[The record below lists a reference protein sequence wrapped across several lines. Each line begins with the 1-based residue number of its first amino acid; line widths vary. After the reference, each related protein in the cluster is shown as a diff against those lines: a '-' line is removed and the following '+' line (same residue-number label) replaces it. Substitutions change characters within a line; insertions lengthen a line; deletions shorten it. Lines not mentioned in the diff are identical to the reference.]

1 MKLRNIA
8 IFLLSLFVARARFSA
23 EIVDMKGRK
32 VTVPD
37 SIKKLY
43 APSPYG
49 AFMMYAMAPDLMS
62 GLIFLP
68 RDEDK
73 KFLNKNLQNLP
84 VIGSLSGESQAA
96 NLEVL
101 LKTKP
106 DVLIV
111 WTGKDTQV
119 NEKMQK
125 TMDTLNVPYVYVAV
139 DTMADYPEAIRFL
152 GRLLKRE
159 KRAEELAN
167 YCAKTL
173 ADVNAAVSKV
183 ASDKKPKVYYA
194 EGVDGLS
201 TECNDSIH
209 VELLRL
215 AGDVDIHRCHTASH
229 MGMEKI
235 SLEQVILYN
244 PDVIVAQERLFYD
257 KVLKDPAW
265 QQVKAVKDGKVFLIP
280 RAPFN
285 WFDRP
290 PSFMRFLGLKWLTY
304 HLYPKQ
310 YPIDMRKEARSF
322 YSQFLGVDVGDQDLG
337 EIIIQ

>member
-1 MKLRNIA
+1 MTGRIAALFLSA
-8 IFLLSLFVARARFSA
+8 IFLAHAGFAA
-23 EIVDMKGRK
+23 EIIDMKGRK
-32 VTVPD
+32 VVVPD
-37 SIKKLY
+37 NIKKLY

-49 AFMMYAMAPDLMS
+49 AFMMYAIAPDLMS
-62 GLIFLP
+62 GLIFTP

-73 KFLNKNLQNLP
+73 KYLNKSLQDLP
-84 VIGSLSGESQAA
+84 VIGSLSGEAQAA

-111 WTGKDTQV
+111 WTGKDTKV
-119 NEKMQK
+119 SEKMQK
-125 TMDTLNVPYVYVAV
+125 TMDNLNIPYVYVAV
-139 DTMADYPEAIRFL
+139 DTMADYPEAFRFL
-152 GRLLKRE
+152 GKLLKRE
-159 KRAEELAN
+159 KRTEELAA

-173 ADVNAAVSKV
+173 GDVSTAVNKIPG
-183 ASDKKPKVYYA
+183 DKRPKVYYA

-235 SLEQVILYN
+235 SLEQVMIDN
-244 PDVIVAQERLFYD
+244 PDIIVAQERLFYD
-257 KVLKDPAW
+257 KVFNDPAW
-265 QQVKAVKDGKVFLIP
+265 QQIKAVKNHKVYLIP

-290 PSFMRFLGLKWLTY
+290 PSFMRFLGLKWLTSR
-304 HLYPKQ
+304 LYPAE
-310 YPIDMRKEARSF
+310 YPIEIEKEARMF
-322 YSQFLGVDVGDQDLG
+322 YQIFLGVDLNEKDLG
-337 EIIIQ
+337 EVIVR